1 MDNNRKRKL
10 SELYSEPTQFNIEE
24 INNIQQINHLK
35 YKIQQL
41 ENEINFYKKI
51 LQPTDYTI
59 HYIS

>member
-1 MDNNRKRKL
+1 MNNRKRKL
-10 SELYSEPTQFNIEE
+10 SELYSESTQNNTAE
-24 INNIQQINHLK
+24 INNIQQINNLK